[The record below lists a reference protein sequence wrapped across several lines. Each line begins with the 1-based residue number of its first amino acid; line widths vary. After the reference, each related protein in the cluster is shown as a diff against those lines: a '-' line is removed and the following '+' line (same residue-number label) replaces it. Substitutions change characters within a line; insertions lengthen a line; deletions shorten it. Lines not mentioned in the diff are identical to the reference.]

1 MAATSSGAPKMPFS
15 MIVIISMK
23 YGTPKLSCRSGPG
36 IQCPKTV
43 KPRST
48 ITSVVSPQPTERR
61 QSSIT
66 SASSVKPTIT
76 SALVGCENP
85 RLQFR
90 NRSLR
95 TM

>member
-1 MAATSSGAPKMPFS
+1 MPFS

-23 YGTPKLSCRSGPG
+23 YGTPKLSCPSGPG

-43 KPRST
+43 KTSST
-48 ITSVVSPQPTERR
+48 STSDVRPQPTERR

-66 SASSVKPTIT
+66 SASSVKPAMT
-76 SALVGCENP
+76 SPVVGCENP